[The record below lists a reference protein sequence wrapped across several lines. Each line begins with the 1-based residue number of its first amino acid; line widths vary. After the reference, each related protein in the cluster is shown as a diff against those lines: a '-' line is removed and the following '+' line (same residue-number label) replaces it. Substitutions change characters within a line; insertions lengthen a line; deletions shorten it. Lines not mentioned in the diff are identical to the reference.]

1 LPRTPS
7 GGCHVGLKMGGEPS
21 ADPAASL
28 LQVSDNHSEKLAGA
42 GGVRYQAAGSR
53 LPLRQP
59 EGRKH
64 MPDLL
69 REYLPVVIFLGVAV
83 GFSLILLI
91 TPILIAFRNP
101 DPEKLSA
108 YECGFNAFDDA
119 RMKFDVRFYLVSIL
133 FIIFDLEVAFLFPWA
148 VTLKEVGVFGF
159 WSMMIFLGVLTIGFI
174 YEWKKGALE
183 WD

>member
-1 LPRTPS
+1 
-7 GGCHVGLKMGGEPS
+7 M
-21 ADPAASL
+21 
-28 LQVSDNHSEKLAGA
+28 
-42 GGVRYQAAGSR
+42 
-53 LPLRQP
+53 P
-59 EGRKH
+59 E
-64 MPDLL
+64 LL
-69 REYLPVVIFLGVAV
+69 REYLPLVIFLGVAL
-83 GFSLILLI
+83 GFSLILLVV
-91 TPILIAFRNP
+91 PILIAFRNP

-148 VTLKEVGVFGF
+148 SSLKHVGVYGF

-174 YEWKKGALE
+174 YEWRKGALE

>member
-1 LPRTPS
+1 
-7 GGCHVGLKMGGEPS
+7 
-21 ADPAASL
+21 
-28 LQVSDNHSEKLAGA
+28 
-42 GGVRYQAAGSR
+42 
-53 LPLRQP
+53 
-59 EGRKH
+59 

-69 REYLPVVIFLGVAV
+69 REYLPVVIFLGVAL

-119 RMKFDVRFYLVSIL
+119 RMKFDVRFYLVSLL

-148 VTLKEVGVFGF
+148 VAFKEIGLFGF
-159 WSMMIFLGVLTIGFI
+159 WSMMVFLFVLTIGFV
-174 YEWKKGALE
+174 YEWKKGALDWE
-183 WD
+183 